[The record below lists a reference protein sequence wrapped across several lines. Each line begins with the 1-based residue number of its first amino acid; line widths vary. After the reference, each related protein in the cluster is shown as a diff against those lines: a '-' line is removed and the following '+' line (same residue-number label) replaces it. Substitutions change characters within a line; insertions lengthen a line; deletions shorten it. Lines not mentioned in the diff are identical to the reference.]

1 MSIIN
6 TNQSKRKI
14 EDERMDTGFCPLRTG
29 AKSPFFEKRI
39 SGSVSSHDLVFH
51 VFEHHSGSKNRLQ
64 ENGGMKLIRNKK

>member
-51 VFEHHSGSKNRLQ
+51 VF
-64 ENGGMKLIRNKK
+64 